1 MQSAITSGSAS
12 ANGSGIALAAPG
24 RGDGPSSSEPSLP
37 MVSKEPSAIHMRLTR
52 HSQGLGVVV
61 MLMLVAAINYQSNAA
76 WGLVFAIVSAA
87 ALSGLHAR
95 RNLAGISAMASPAAP
110 VFADEPIRFGIVLA
124 NSQGADACGI
134 SVTLPDAEP
143 VPAIGAERVVNAMRV
158 GGLAS
163 ASITVELPPRA
174 RGAWSYARMR
184 VATSFPLGLIE
195 AWRDLPVTTD
205 GVVYPRPSGERIAR
219 VQTGSEGGD
228 DGGQRRGGDD
238 FNGHRRYQPGD
249 SQHHIDWKAH
259 ARGRSL
265 LVKEF
270 VGAGGGLVWCDW
282 SAASGDVESRL
293 AQLARWI
300 VEAHRAGFRY
310 GLRIP
315 GSAIAPAMGNSHY
328 HACLRA
334 LALHPRAA
342 DGEVIIEPPVASGES
357 TSLEAPA

>member
-1 MQSAITSGSAS
+1 MQSAVESGVAVKGVG
-12 ANGSGIALAAPG
+12 AADAGSWAT
-24 RGDGPSSSEPSLP
+24 SSSKAELP
-37 MVSKEPSAIHMRLTR
+37 AIRLRLTR

-95 RNLAGISAMASPAAP
+95 RNLSGISAMPSSAAP
-110 VFADEPIRFGIVLA
+110 VFAGEPIRFGIVLA
-124 NSQGADACGI
+124 NSQGADACAI
-134 SVTLPDAEP
+134 SVFLPDLESA
-143 VPAIGAERVVNAMRV
+143 PAAGAERGAVVMRIAGLGSANA
-158 GGLAS
+158 A
-163 ASITVELPPRA
+163 VELPA
-174 RGAWSYARMR
+174 RGRGPWSCARVR

-195 AWRDLPVTTD
+195 AWRDLPVACD
-205 GVVYPRPSGERIAR
+205 GVVYPFPIGEGVAT
-219 VQTGSEGGD
+219 VQIGSEGSD

-249 SQHHIDWKAH
+249 SQHHVDWKAH

-282 SAASGDVESRL
+282 SAASGDVEPRL

-300 VEAHRAGFRY
+300 IEAHRAGFRY
-310 GLRIP
+310 GLRLP
-315 GSAIAPAMGNSHY
+315 GCAIEPAMGNSHY

-334 LALHPRAA
+334 LALHPKGA
-342 DGEVIIEPPVASGES
+342 DGTPASPPGAKKPAQAEKPRSAGPSAES
-357 TSLEAPA
+357 PA